1 MPQNAFYM
9 FFFLKETIQ
18 NKMATKKR
26 KKFHPAVVE
35 PQTSEVSGQ
44 RVIHCATQPLL
55 KPYD

>member
-9 FFFLKETIQ
+9 FFLKETIQ
-18 NKMATKKR
+18 NKMTTKKR
-26 KKFHPAVVE
+26 KKFHPAGVE
-35 PQTSEVSGQ
+35 PQTPEVSGQ

>member
-1 MPQNAFYM
+1 MPHNAFYM
-9 FFFLKETIQ
+9 FFLKETIQ
-18 NKMATKKR
+18 NKMTTKKR
-26 KKFHPAVVE
+26 KKFHPAGVE